1 MSSAV
6 PAADDKRR
14 RLVKAYLERR
24 GDRAGTADPIPHR
37 PAGAPAPL
45 SWAQRQVW
53 LHAQVAPDV
62 PVYNEPITV
71 RRRGPLDVDALERAL
86 SEIVAR
92 HEIWRTVFAVE
103 DGEPVQRIAP
113 PWRWSVPVV
122 DLRGLPAGVREA
134 EALHLARLD
143 AVRPFDLARGP
154 LVRAL
159 LVHVD
164 DDDHRLFLT
173 LHHIVHDGVSV
184 FGLLIPELTALY
196 GAFVAGERLPLVEL
210 PIQYGDFARWE
221 RSVLDGEA
229 LQPHLDYWQGRLGG
243 DRPAT
248 ELTSDR
254 PRPARQSFRGAR
266 QAFALPPALG
276 DGLKVLSAQER
287 VTLFMTLFAA
297 FAAVVH
303 RYTGLDDLTLG
314 TVSAGRKRPEIQRL
328 LGFFANPLA
337 LRVVTA
343 GDPTVRELLHRV
355 RDSALDALAHDEAPI
370 EQVVNALKLPRDPRR
385 NPLFQLVFA
394 LEAPRSALPAGW
406 ELSHLDVDPGTSKF
420 DLYLELADHGPHMV
434 GRCVYQTDLFDAP
447 TIGRFV
453 QHYRRTLEAF
463 VADPE
468 QRLSALPLVDEVER
482 ARLLEW
488 GTRRGSYPEMPIHR
502 IFEAHVARRPD
513 AVALVADDRRLTYA
527 ELDRYANHLAQRL
540 RTLGARP
547 GVRVGVLMERSL
559 EMVVALLGVLKSGAA
574 YVPLGAAYPRD
585 LLAFMLEDADVAAVV
600 TVERL
605 RMALPDTAPTT
616 IVLDADGT
624 LAGPAPTTI
633 VDVGPDDVAYVMYT
647 SGSTGR
653 PKGVAV
659 PHRGIVRLLFGQD
672 YTRFAPDEVFGHVSA
687 FTFDVT
693 TFEIWGALLHGA
705 RCVMLPPGVPTP
717 AVVADTIGRHGITTL
732 WLTGSLFNGL
742 IEDAPGAL
750 AGLRRLLVGGEALSV
765 PHVRRALGLLR
776 GTQLINGYGP
786 TEASVFACC
795 HPVPRDLPADAPSVP
810 IGRPITNTD
819 AYVMDRHGQ
828 LTPIGVPG
836 ELLLGGPG
844 VALGYVNRPDLTRE
858 KFIPDPFTGEPG
870 ARVYRTGDLVRW
882 RPDGTLEYLG
892 RLDNQVKVR
901 GFRIEPG
908 EVEAA
913 IAQYPEVREVAVAAR
928 PDGHGGKRL
937 VAYVVP
943 RAASGPPLT
952 ELRPFLGERLAPH
965 MIPSLFVT
973 LTSLPLTPSGKI
985 DRQRLPAP
993 EALTTTPSGE
1003 AVEPRDAVEGQLVEL
1018 WEDLLGV
1025 RGIGVTDD
1033 FFDLGGHSLLAV
1045 RMLQRLAESYRVT
1058 LPLAT
1063 LYTNSTVERLAEAL
1077 RQGDDHGFR
1086 APMTR
1091 LNPEGRQSPLIF
1103 FHGDLHGGGLYCVR
1117 LGRRLGPDQPLT
1129 VVHPLGRA
1137 GRPMPR
1143 TIEAMAD
1150 EHLEALQALPRTGA
1164 WRLGGYCNGALV
1176 AFEIARRLTAAGEK
1190 VDLLALIAA
1199 DADTRMSSLHAV
1211 ASRVASGSDWFGRL
1225 RSFTTML
1232 EGRPLRERI
1241 SLAWD
1246 KATNLTAAPL
1256 RRARG
1261 KPTRPRRDDVYSR
1274 YFRAV
1279 MGYVPRYFP
1288 GRVVL
1293 FWPADEPCRHVD
1305 DPTHGWRGFADSVEV
1320 FTVPGDHS
1328 TIITDH
1334 IDAIAAQLANYL

>member
-14 RLVKAYLERR
+14 RLVEAYLERR

-196 GAFVAGERLPLVEL
+196 GAFVAGERSPLAEL

-513 AVALVADDRRLTYA
+513 TVALVADDRRLTYA
-527 ELDRYANHLAQRL
+527 ELDRYANQLAQRL

-600 TVERL
+600 TVDRL

-1003 AVEPRDAVEGQLVEL
+1003 VVEPRDAVEGQLVEL

-1058 LPLAT
+1058 LPLAA
-1063 LYTNSTVERLAEAL
+1063 LYANSTVERLAEAL

-1150 EHLEALQALPRTGA
+1150 ERRCRPCPAPAP
-1164 WRLGGYCNGALV
+1164 GGSA
-1176 AFEIARRLTAAGEK
+1176 ATATARSSRSRSPAA
-1190 VDLLALIAA
+1190 
-1199 DADTRMSSLHAV
+1199 
-1211 ASRVASGSDWFGRL
+1211 
-1225 RSFTTML
+1225 
-1232 EGRPLRERI
+1232 
-1241 SLAWD
+1241 
-1246 KATNLTAAPL
+1246 
-1256 RRARG
+1256 
-1261 KPTRPRRDDVYSR
+1261 
-1274 YFRAV
+1274 
-1279 MGYVPRYFP
+1279 
-1288 GRVVL
+1288 
-1293 FWPADEPCRHVD
+1293 
-1305 DPTHGWRGFADSVEV
+1305 
-1320 FTVPGDHS
+1320 
-1328 TIITDH
+1328 
-1334 IDAIAAQLANYL
+1334 

>member
-1 MSSAV
+1 
-6 PAADDKRR
+6 
-14 RLVKAYLERR
+14 
-24 GDRAGTADPIPHR
+24 
-37 PAGAPAPL
+37 
-45 SWAQRQVW
+45 
-53 LHAQVAPDV
+53 
-62 PVYNEPITV
+62 
-71 RRRGPLDVDALERAL
+71 
-86 SEIVAR
+86 
-92 HEIWRTVFAVE
+92 
-103 DGEPVQRIAP
+103 
-113 PWRWSVPVV
+113 
-122 DLRGLPAGVREA
+122 
-134 EALHLARLD
+134 
-143 AVRPFDLARGP
+143 
-154 LVRAL
+154 
-159 LVHVD
+159 
-164 DDDHRLFLT
+164 
-173 LHHIVHDGVSV
+173 
-184 FGLLIPELTALY
+184 
-196 GAFVAGERLPLVEL
+196 
-210 PIQYGDFARWE
+210 
-221 RSVLDGEA
+221 
-229 LQPHLDYWQGRLGG
+229 
-243 DRPAT
+243 
-248 ELTSDR
+248 
-254 PRPARQSFRGAR
+254 
-266 QAFALPPALG
+266 
-276 DGLKVLSAQER
+276 
-287 VTLFMTLFAA
+287 
-297 FAAVVH
+297 
-303 RYTGLDDLTLG
+303 
-314 TVSAGRKRPEIQRL
+314 
-328 LGFFANPLA
+328 
-337 LRVVTA
+337 
-343 GDPTVRELLHRV
+343 
-355 RDSALDALAHDEAPI
+355 
-370 EQVVNALKLPRDPRR
+370 
-385 NPLFQLVFA
+385 
-394 LEAPRSALPAGW
+394 
-406 ELSHLDVDPGTSKF
+406 
-420 DLYLELADHGPHMV
+420 
-434 GRCVYQTDLFDAP
+434 
-447 TIGRFV
+447 
-453 QHYRRTLEAF
+453 
-463 VADPE
+463 
-468 QRLSALPLVDEVER
+468 
-482 ARLLEW
+482 
-488 GTRRGSYPEMPIHR
+488 MPIHR

-527 ELDRYANHLAQRL
+527 ELDRYANQLAQRL

-547 GVRVGVLMERSL
+547 GVRVGVLVERAV

-585 LLAFMLEDADVAAVV
+585 LLTFMLEDADVAAVV
-600 TVERL
+600 TVDRL

-633 VDVGPDDVAYVMYT
+633 VDVGPNDVAYVMYT

-717 AVVADTIGRHGITTL
+717 AVVADTLGRHGITTL
-732 WLTGSLFNGL
+732 WLTGSPFNGP
-742 IEDAPGAL
+742 IVHAPGAL

-819 AYVMDRHGQ
+819 AYVVDRHGQ

-913 IAQYPEVREVAVAAR
+913 IAQHPEVREVAVAAR

-993 EALTTTPSGE
+993 EALTTTPSDE
-1003 AVEPRDAVEGQLVEL
+1003 VVEPRDAVEGQLVEL

-1058 LPLAT
+1058 LPLAA
-1063 LYTNSTVERLAEAL
+1063 LYANSTVEQLAAAL

-1199 DADTRMSSLHAV
+1199 DADTRMSSLHAM

-1232 EGRPLRERI
+1232 EGRPLGERI

-1261 KPTRPRRDDVYSR
+1261 KPTRPPPSSPTTCDPPRGLDRAPLAGRARRGGQRRGRARGAARARRDRTEPALPSEPPAPAFRRQPRGPAPDPRRLPRSR
-1274 YFRAV
+1274 SRHAALRP
-1279 MGYVPRYFP
+1279 GAPRQAEARRTGLP
-1288 GRVVL
+1288 
-1293 FWPADEPCRHVD
+1293 
-1305 DPTHGWRGFADSVEV
+1305 
-1320 FTVPGDHS
+1320 
-1328 TIITDH
+1328 
-1334 IDAIAAQLANYL
+1334 